1 MHMVRPHSTART
13 LAALLLLAIAV
24 VVLASLG
31 RWQLHRADERRAILA
46 AIEGGRA
53 QAPLTLAADV
63 PAGQLQA
70 WRPAQAYG
78 RYRDDLTV
86 VLDNRN
92 RDGRP
97 GYWIATPLLLEG
109 GEGQGNVGRGNA
121 GQGNPAQGNPAQGN
135 AGQGSNPATAIL
147 VLRGWMP
154 RAAPGQP
161 AAVAPPA
168 PADLQHVTGELAERV
183 PRLFELWHFG
193 GAAVDALPARLP
205 QADGK
210 PPTVQNL
217 DLTAYAAASG
227 LRLLPAVLEQ
237 RSARNDAPRRDE
249 RGLGRDGDAARRDA
263 DQLKPAA
270 AASPRDADVLQQD
283 WPQPSV
289 DFNQNQGYALQWF
302 GFATIAGIAFLVVAW
317 RALRRRRGR

>member
-1 MHMVRPHSTART
+1 MVRPHSTART
-13 LAALLLLAIAV
+13 LAALLLLALAV
-24 VVLASLG
+24 AVLASLG

-53 QAPLTLAADV
+53 QAPLTLTAAT

-70 WRPAQAYG
+70 WRPAQAHG

-109 GEGQGNVGRGNA
+109 
-121 GQGNPAQGNPAQGN
+121 
-135 AGQGSNPATAIL
+135 SDPATAIL

-161 AAVAPPA
+161 GAVAPPA
-168 PADLQHVTGELAERV
+168 PADPQLVTGELAERV

-193 GAAVDALPARLP
+193 GTAVDVLPARLP

-217 DLTAYAAASG
+217 DLTAYAAATG

-237 RSARNDAPRRDE
+237 R
-249 RGLGRDGDAARRDA
+249 
-263 DQLKPAA
+263 A
-270 AASPRDADVLQQD
+270 AASPDADVLKQD

>member
-1 MHMVRPHSTART
+1 MVRPHSTART
-13 LAALLLLAIAV
+13 LAALLLLALAV
-24 VVLASLG
+24 AVLASLG

-53 QAPLTLAADV
+53 QAPLTLTAAT

-70 WRPAQAYG
+70 WRPAQAHG

-109 GEGQGNVGRGNA
+109 SDSQANL
-121 GQGNPAQGNPAQGN
+121 AQGSGPASSNSPGGSTQG
-135 AGQGSNPATAIL
+135 GSPATAIL

-168 PADLQHVTGELAERV
+168 PTDLQTVTGELAERV

-193 GAAVDALPARLP
+193 GAAVDVLPARLP
-205 QADGK
+205 PADNK
-210 PPTVQNL
+210 PPVVQNL
-217 DLTAYAAASG
+217 DLTAYAAATG

-237 RSARNDAPRRDE
+237 RATRNNVSQRDE

-263 DQLKPAA
+263 DQPGPGA
-270 AASPRDADVLQQD
+270 AASPDTDVLKQD

>member
-13 LAALLLLAIAV
+13 LAALLLLALAV
-24 VVLASLG
+24 IVLASLG

-53 QAPLTLAADV
+53 QAPLTLAADT

-109 GEGQGNVGRGNA
+109 GGVGAQGSVAQSPPAAQDNAAQDNAVQGKLVQGNLVQGSTAQRDPARGN
-121 GQGNPAQGNPAQGN
+121 PV
-135 AGQGSNPATAIL
+135 QGSAAPTAIL

-161 AAVAPPA
+161 AAIAPPA
-168 PADLQHVTGELAERV
+168 PADPLHVTGELAERV

-193 GAAVDALPARLP
+193 GAAADVLPSRLP

-217 DLTAYAAASG
+217 DLAAYAAATG

-237 RSARNDAPRRDE
+237 RDARTGP
-249 RGLGRDGDAARRDA
+249 
-263 DQLKPAA
+263 P
-270 AASPRDADVLQQD
+270 SRDADVLKQD

-302 GFATIAGIAFLVVAW
+302 GFASIAGIAFLVVAW
-317 RALRRRRGR
+317 RALRRRRES

>member
-53 QAPLTLAADV
+53 QAPLTLAADT

-109 GEGQGNVGRGNA
+109 GG
-121 GQGNPAQGNPAQGN
+121 GQGNPAQGNAAQGN
-135 AGQGSNPATAIL
+135 LAQVNVGQGNIGQGGNSATAIL

-161 AAVAPPA
+161 AAIAPPA
-168 PADLQHVTGELAERV
+168 PADLQLVTGELAERV

-193 GAAVDALPARLP
+193 GAAVDVLPARLP
-205 QADGK
+205 LADGK

-237 RSARNDAPRRDE
+237 RSARNDAP
-249 RGLGRDGDAARRDA
+249 
-263 DQLKPAA
+263 Q
-270 AASPRDADVLQQD
+270 RDADVLQQD

>member
-1 MHMVRPHSTART
+1 MVRPHSTART

-24 VVLASLG
+24 FVLASLG
-31 RWQLHRADERRAILA
+31 RWQLHRAAERLAILQT
-46 AIEGGRA
+46 IESGRA
-53 QAPLTLAADV
+53 QAPLVLT
-63 PAGQLQA
+63 PATPPAQLQP
-70 WRPAQAYG
+70 WRPAQASG

-92 RDGRP
+92 RDGLP
-97 GYWIATPLLLEG
+97 GYWIATPLLLDD
-109 GEGQGNVGRGNA
+109 
-121 GQGNPAQGNPAQGN
+121 
-135 AGQGSNPATAIL
+135 SNPPSAVL

-168 PADLQHVTGELAERV
+168 PVASQSVTGELVERV
-183 PRLFELWHFG
+183 PRLFEIWHFG
-193 GAAVDALPARLP
+193 NDPEDGLPKRLP
-205 QADGK
+205 VDGGK

-217 DLTAYAAASG
+217 DLTAYAGATG

-237 RSARNDAPRRDE
+237 RGE
-249 RGLGRDGDAARRDA
+249 VGDT
-263 DQLKPAA
+263 LK
-270 AASPRDADVLQQD
+270 RD

-289 DFNQNQGYALQWF
+289 DFNQNRGYALQWF

-317 RALRRRRGR
+317 RALRRRREP

>member
-1 MHMVRPHSTART
+1 MVRPHSTVRT
-13 LAALLLLAIAV
+13 LAALLLLALAV

-53 QAPLTLAADV
+53 QAPLTLAADT

-70 WRPAQAYG
+70 WRPVQAYG

-97 GYWIATPLLLEG
+97 GYWIATPLLLEERGASASMPGSRSAG
-109 GEGQGNVGRGNA
+109 GG
-121 GQGNPAQGNPAQGN
+121 AQGN
-135 AGQGSNPATAIL
+135 AAQGDPARGNPVQSSAAPTAIL

-161 AAVAPPA
+161 AAIAPPA
-168 PADLQHVTGELAERV
+168 PTDPRHVTGELAERV

-193 GAAVDALPARLP
+193 GAAVDVLPSRLP

-217 DLTAYAAASG
+217 DLTAYAAATG

-237 RSARNDAPRRDE
+237 RDARTEALPRDE
-249 RGLGRDGDAARRDA
+249 RGREGAALPRDA
-263 DQLKPAA
+263 DPSRLDAA
-270 AASPRDADVLQQD
+270 TSPRDADVLKQD

-317 RALRRRRGR
+317 RALRRRRER

>member
-13 LAALLLLAIAV
+13 LAALLLLALAV
-24 VVLASLG
+24 IVLASLG

-53 QAPLTLAADV
+53 QAPLTLAADT

-109 GEGQGNVGRGNA
+109 
-121 GQGNPAQGNPAQGN
+121 
-135 AGQGSNPATAIL
+135 SNPATAIL

-168 PADLQHVTGELAERV
+168 PADPRHVTGELAERV

-193 GAAVDALPARLP
+193 GAAADVLPSRLP
-205 QADGK
+205 LADGK

-217 DLTAYAAASG
+217 DLTAYAAATG

-237 RSARNDAPRRDE
+237 RDARTDAPSRDE
-249 RGLGRDGDAARRDA
+249 RGLGPDGAAARRDA
-263 DQLKPAA
+263 NQPRPDAA
-270 AASPRDADVLQQD
+270 TASRDADVLKQD

-317 RALRRRRGR
+317 RALRRRRER